1 MRRLL
6 LVFVI
11 GFAWV
16 ASLQFFFRAEPR
28 SLVAPLT
35 KHLLTAD
42 RFQLRRSNPEWD
54 LMARTFTVLAFL
66 NQAEASLAPRDATAP
81 ERSPRDAELLAAV
94 DAILDETLEMDDA
107 RADAFVLPYF
117 HARPF
122 ADPKTRSVFVDGEL
136 ALMLAARQLVAPAPQ
151 YRAPMTTRID
161 RLTAAMQRGPVLSAE
176 SYPDE
181 AWTFCNTIALA
192 ATSLADLVDGRDHSA
207 LRQAWVAQ
215 AKTSLIDPRTGLL
228 ISSFTWQGVPRDGPE
243 GSTLFLAAHMLQLVD
258 PEFAREQYRLAR
270 RELGGELLGFAWAAE
285 WPRAWQG
292 HDDVD
297 SGPSVPLLDANAGAS
312 VLALVG
318 AAAFGDTSSLRGL
331 VASLRFGAFPVTRD
345 GALHFAAGNTLA
357 DAVLLY
363 ALVQGPLWARAGA
376 EVHS

>member
-1 MRRLL
+1 MR
-6 LVFVI
+6 
-11 GFAWV
+11 
-16 ASLQFFFRAEPR
+16 
-28 SLVAPLT
+28 
-35 KHLLTAD
+35 
-42 RFQLRRSNPEWD
+42 
-54 LMARTFTVLAFL
+54 
-66 NQAEASLAPRDATAP
+66 
-81 ERSPRDAELLAAV
+81 
-94 DAILDETLEMDDA
+94 
-107 RADAFVLPYF
+107 
-117 HARPF
+117 
-122 ADPKTRSVFVDGEL
+122 
-136 ALMLAARQLVAPAPQ
+136 AARQLVSPAEQ

-192 ATSLADLVDGRDHSA
+192 ATRLSDLVDGRDHSA
-207 LRQAWVAQ
+207 LRNAWVAH
-215 AKTSLIDPRTGLL
+215 AKTSLVDPRTGLL

-258 PEFAREQYRLAR
+258 PEFAQQQYRLAR

-312 VLALVG
+312 GLALVG
-318 AAAFGDTSSLRGL
+318 AAAFDDTSYLRGL

-363 ALVQGPLWARAGA
+363 SLVQGPLWARAA
-376 EVHS
+376 SEVHS